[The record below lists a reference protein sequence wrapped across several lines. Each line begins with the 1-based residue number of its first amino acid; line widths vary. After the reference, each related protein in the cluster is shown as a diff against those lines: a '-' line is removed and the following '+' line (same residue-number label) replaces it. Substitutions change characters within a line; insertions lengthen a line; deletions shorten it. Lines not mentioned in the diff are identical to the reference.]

1 MHKNNNNKKK
11 KTNVLYIIYIQY
23 YINMKNK
30 QKQTSAQP
38 EIANNK
44 IEIIDQS
51 RKILPSK
58 NLYTWP

>member
-11 KTNVLYIIYIQY
+11 KTNVVLYIYIIHEEQTET
-23 YINMKNK
+23 NK
-30 QKQTSAQP
+30 CTSAQP

>member
-1 MHKNNNNKKK
+1 
-11 KTNVLYIIYIQY
+11 
-23 YINMKNK
+23 MKNK